1 MLQLKNISKS
11 YGKNENEVQVL
22 KNVDLSFKRNEFVS
36 ILGPSGCG
44 KTTMLNIIGGLDQ
57 YTQGDLQIEG
67 KTTKSYKDSDWDA
80 YRNSQ
85 IGFIF
90 QNYNL
95 ISHLSIVDN
104 VEMALSLSGVRRS
117 EKRQKALD
125 ALNEVGL
132 KGHSHKRPNQLSGG
146 QLQRVAIARS
156 IVTNPKVLLADE
168 PTGALDSKT
177 SKKIMDLIKEISKDR
192 LVIMVTH
199 NSKLAEQYSD
209 RIIRLMDGEVIED
222 TNPASKTDLKDNDLD
237 SKTKTKSPSMSFLAS
252 LKSSFNNLITKK
264 GRTIITIIAGSVGII
279 GIATVLALSNGV
291 KQQISDIQGD
301 QFDNL
306 PITLESSFYDFYSM
320 DDSNDSIESRTFK
333 DDKVYVQA
341 DEMDSYVHKNN
352 FSEAFMNYLGE
363 MDQTIYSNIK
373 YDYNTNI
380 RFLQKTDQNI
390 IKEVFS
396 ISKSNASDSDLQ
408 NDYNLLNGRLPSN
421 NKEIVLVL
429 GDNNLI
435 PNNVLNDLGISKED
449 ELSFSSIVGKT
460 YKFISNDAYYNK
472 EGNLF
477 IENSDLQSQYSDTKS
492 LNLTIVGI
500 VKAKTDESNTLSP
513 GLYYSEEFYNEMHQN
528 SLISEIVIFQKEN
541 PTKSVLTGLDFTD
554 TNSLEDTLF
563 AIGGSNTPNSI
574 SIYPKDIE
582 SQNDIKTY
590 LDNYNIG
597 KDKADQIMYPSS
609 MEEIMKEISSI
620 INTITLVLSAIAGVS
635 LIVSSLMIGIIT
647 YVSVIERTKEIG
659 IMRSL
664 GARKKDIRRVF
675 NAETFIIGIGSGL
688 LGVIIVVLSTFPLNI
703 IINNYLKIEGLLK
716 LSFTSALGLILLS
729 TVLTVISGLIP
740 ANLAAK
746 KNPVEAL
753 RTE

>member
-1 MLQLKNISKS
+1 MLQLNNITKS
-11 YGKNENEVQVL
+11 YGKNENEVEVL
-22 KNVDLSFKRNEFVS
+22 KSVNLSFRRNEFVS

-57 YTQGDLQIEG
+57 YTQGDLIIEG

-80 YRNSQ
+80 YRNSK

-95 ISHLSIVDN
+95 ISHLSVLDN
-104 VEMALSLSGVRRS
+104 VEMALSLSGVSRT
-117 EKRQKALD
+117 EKRQKAQD

-132 KGHSHKRPNQLSGG
+132 KGHSNKRPSQLSGG

-177 SKKIMDLIKEISKDR
+177 SRKIMNLIKRISKDR

-222 TNPASKTDLKDNDLD
+222 TNPVSEKDLNYNKTNSLAKV
-237 SKTKTKSPSMSFLAS
+237 KSPSMSLFAS

-264 GRTIITIIAGSVGII
+264 GRTIITIVAGSIGII

-291 KQQISDIQGD
+291 KQQISDMQGD

-306 PITLESSFYDFYSM
+306 PITLEASFFDFNRMDES
-320 DDSNDSIESRTFK
+320 DDSGEPRTYNNN
-333 DDKVYVQA
+333 KVYVQE
-341 DEMDSYVHKNN
+341 DEMNSYFHKNKFN
-352 FSEAFMNYLGE
+352 ETFMNYLDG
-363 MDQTIYSNIK
+363 MDQNIYSKIK

-380 RFLQKTDQNI
+380 RLLQKTDQNV
-390 IKEVFS
+390 IKEVTS
-396 ISKSNASDSDLQ
+396 ILKSTASDNDLQ
-408 NDYNLLNGRLPSN
+408 NDYNLVNGRLPEN
-421 NKEIVLVL
+421 NKEIILVL
-429 GDNNLI
+429 GENNLI
-435 PNNVLNDLGISKED
+435 PNNVFSDLGVNKED
-449 ELSFSSIVGKT
+449 ELPFSSIVGKT
-460 YKFISNDAYYNK
+460 YKIITNNTFYSK

-477 IENSDLQSQYSDTKS
+477 IENSDLRTQYNNTES
-492 LNLTIVGI
+492 LELTIVGI
-500 VKAKTDESNTLSP
+500 VKAKTDANNTLSP
-513 GLYYSEEFYNEMHQN
+513 GLYYSEDFYNEMYQN
-528 SLISEIVIFQKEN
+528 SLTSDIVLFQKAN
-541 PTKSVLTGLDFTD
+541 PLKSVLTGLDFSDNNTF
-554 TNSLEDTLF
+554 EDTLF
-563 AIGGSNTPNSI
+563 AIGGSKTPSSI

-582 SQNDIKTY
+582 SQKNIKIY
-590 LDNYNIG
+590 LEDYNIG
-597 KDKADQIMYPSS
+597 REKSDQIMFPSS
-609 MEEIMKEISSI
+609 MEELMKEISTI

-688 LGVIIVVLSTFPLNI
+688 LGVIIVMILTFPLNMI
-703 IINNYLKIEGLLK
+703 ISKYAKIDSLLS
-716 LSFTSALGLILLS
+716 LSFTSAIGLIVLS
-729 TVLTVISGLIP
+729 TVLTILSGLLP
-740 ANLAAK
+740 ANIAAK